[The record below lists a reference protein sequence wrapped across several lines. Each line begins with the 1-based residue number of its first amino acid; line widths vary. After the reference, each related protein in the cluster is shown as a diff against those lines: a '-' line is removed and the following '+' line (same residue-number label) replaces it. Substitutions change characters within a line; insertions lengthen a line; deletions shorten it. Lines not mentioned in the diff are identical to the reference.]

1 MREGMMVHSAQ
12 GRSVP
17 TEIEAT
23 DVVAGHTFT
32 GSHIISRL
40 RQAADA
46 QRKGFTVPISP
57 NDVLWLLHSHE
68 LLLCCA
74 EDSLEYVANFED
86 MRDGDYG
93 APEPNEAMQLAN
105 SMRTAIAEATA

>member
-1 MREGMMVHSAQ
+1 MAGGV
-12 GRSVP
+12 
-17 TEIEAT
+17 
-23 DVVAGHTFT
+23 GHTFT
-32 GSHIISRL
+32 GSHIVSRL

-86 MRDGDYG
+86 VRDGDYG

-105 SMRTAIAEATA
+105 SMRTAIAAATA